1 MAELSI
7 AFHVLIHIN
16 HESLNIAY
24 ELLYSLSR
32 RFILISEYFNPTPV
46 AIPYRGHENRL
57 FKRDF
62 AGEIWAQYPSLK
74 LVDYGFVWSKDP
86 IAPKDDTTWF
96 LFEKKCSVRGSHACG
111 SPPRAFLEC
120 VPVDLAPGIQLRFGA
135 QVSPESLVVTAKEP
149 SRFNGSDQLSQG
161 AA

>member
-1 MAELSI
+1 MDLSGAKI
-7 AFHVLIHIN
+7 LLPQRMTQPGS
-16 HESLNIAY
+16 SL
-24 ELLYSLSR
+24 R
-32 RFILISEYFNPTPV
+32 
-46 AIPYRGHENRL
+46 
-57 FKRDF
+57 
-62 AGEIWAQYPSLK
+62 
-74 LVDYGFVWSKDP
+74 
-86 IAPKDDTTWF
+86 
-96 LFEKKCSVRGSHACG
+96 KKCSVRGSHACG